1 MIRFSHSIKE
11 GLFEFLLFSRHF
23 HDVHEF
29 AHDILVIFFLVGHQ
43 TVRAVLN
50 AVLGIFEIAAAVF
63 AQSVERAVAEQA
75 VEVFLVLGLVTREK
89 FALPVLEKF
98 IVFGF

>member
-1 MIRFSHSIKE
+1 MV
-11 GLFEFLLFSRHF
+11 LLPFCHLYYI
-23 HDVHEF
+23 HEF
-29 AHDILVIFFLVGHQ
+29 VHDILVILFLVRHEA
-43 TVRAVLN
+43 VRAVLD